1 MRLFSLVPLVWES
14 NPKLQGGWCK
24 TQPPAHRGIRSQ
36 PSGDLEP
43 TQGGAGTREEPGT
56 LTFAD
61 GPSTSLIFVPI
72 LSKAALAPWTHLTVT
87 IACDNVL
94 LEYQMAMELK
104 HHGDVHEARS

>member
-1 MRLFSLVPLVWES
+1 M
-14 NPKLQGGWCK
+14 
-24 TQPPAHRGIRSQ
+24 
-36 PSGDLEP
+36 
-43 TQGGAGTREEPGT
+43 
-56 LTFAD
+56 
-61 GPSTSLIFVPI
+61 IFVPI